1 MKTLAEINPGLQVG
15 AYLIYV
21 RSYGFLARCIHFW
34 MRLYV
39 LRFRR
44 IWRKPVNH
52 TDVMVNGY
60 VCGAQFPV
68 SVCAPFEEYYNDGKK
83 RTLVVYKIN
92 PWVSTS
98 EAIITLKFHAG
109 MPYDLKNFLDFMYKF
124 FAGRWRGRTGD
135 QAAKKVYC
143 IELSHM
149 IMRQMQ
155 CTQLMDESDWDNDP
169 EGSRQWAINNLELVG
184 VYKLN

>member
-1 MKTLAEINPGLQVG
+1 MKTLAELNPALQSG

-21 RSYGFLARCIHFW
+21 RSYGFLARQIQFW

-52 TDVMVNGY
+52 TDVMVNGI
-60 VCGAQFPV
+60 VCGAKFPV

-83 RTLVVYKIN
+83 CRIVVYRIN
-92 PWVSTS
+92 PGVEPSMG
-98 EAIITLKFHAG
+98 IITLKYHAG
-109 MPYDLKNFLDFMYKF
+109 IPYDLKNFIDFMYKF
-124 FAGRWRGRTGD
+124 FTGKWKGRTGD

-149 IMRQMQ
+149 IMRELL
-155 CTQLMDESDWDNDP
+155 CSPLMDESDWDNDP
-169 EGSRQWAINNLELVG
+169 EGSRQWAIDNLELVG
-184 VYKLN
+184 VYNLN